1 MGYLGELIRTS
12 RMEKGLSMKELG
24 NKIGV
29 SAAAISR
36 YELGQR
42 EISAEIIQAISDV
55 LEIPRESVA
64 EASYMDWQDKI
75 NKVGRAQIDSDDAEF
90 LKHSIWK
97 LSKLDS
103 LTKEEDALKTLLNL
117 EGYDFIK
124 TNGKYFFTF
133 KSGGAE
139 ISSKDL
145 QELLN
150 CAQNGLTLAAK
161 SLELRLLQEAF
172 NNSGSFQTFPT
183 ANATPP
189 DGKEPSQE

>member
-1 MGYLGELIRTS
+1 MGYLGGLIRIS

-42 EISAEIIQAISDV
+42 EISVDVMQAIADA

-64 EASYMDWQDKI
+64 KASYMDWQGKI
-75 NKVGRAQIDSDDAEF
+75 NKVGRAQIDPDDDEF
-90 LKHSIWK
+90 LKHSVSK

-103 LTKEEDALKTLLNL
+103 LTKEEEALKTLLNL
-117 EGYDFIK
+117 EGYDFVK
-124 TNGKYFFTF
+124 TNGNYFFTF

-139 ISSKDL
+139 ISSEDL
-145 QELLN
+145 QELLD

-172 NNSGSFQTFPT
+172 NNSGSSQTSPT
-183 ANATPP
+183 ADATPP
-189 DGKEPSQE
+189 EGKDPAQK